1 MNTPHL
7 HLGVA
12 TDPLAQA
19 KTLVENRP
27 GAAQL
32 CVLRHGAP
40 VLDLS
45 VRCEPDSLFL
55 LWSTGK
61 PFVAMAVHLLAERGL
76 LDLDDPIHRH
86 WPGYERHGKEA
97 VTIRHVLRHRSGA
110 PLSTGSVLRDALA
123 MSDWDRSVRA
133 AENARPKWPVDQ
145 VNAYHILSY
154 GFILGELVRRVDGRP
169 IERFLR
175 EEIFAPADLRDTH
188 LGLARDPALRSRR
201 AKLQTPPRSPKQ
213 HVSVS
218 LADRWKL
225 AHFEHH
231 AAADQV
237 IPAANVHSTARDIAK
252 FYHLLLNLNDDKPS
266 TDSNSHPDA
275 PRIRIFAPETIAE
288 ARRPALPDSDPTAAA
303 EPDRVIGHA
312 VRWSQG
318 LQLGWG
324 AHPVTTARPFGTTA
338 GRDVFGHNGS
348 NYCNAWADP
357 HHGLVFAYL
366 TNLIAPRAEA
376 LRVQTELSDL
386 IRGAFSG

>member
-1 MNTPHL
+1 MNTSA
-7 HLGVA
+7 A
-12 TDPLAQA
+12 TDALAQA
-19 KTLVENRP
+19 KARVESRP

-32 CVLRHGAP
+32 CVLRHGET

-55 LWSTGK
+55 LWSAGK
-61 PFVAMAVHLLAERGL
+61 PFVTMAVHLLAERGQ

-86 WPGYERHGKEA
+86 WPGYERHGKAA
-97 VTIRHVLRHRSGA
+97 VTVRHVLRHRSGV

-133 AENARPKWPVDQ
+133 AENASPKWPVDEAT
-145 VNAYHILSY
+145 AYHILSY

-175 EEIFAPADLRDTH
+175 EEIFTPADLRDTH
-188 LGLARDPALRSRR
+188 LGLTPDLRTRR
-201 AKLQTPPRSPKQ
+201 VSLQAPPRS
-213 HVSVS
+213 VRRTS

-225 AHFEHH
+225 SRFERH
-231 AAADQV
+231 ASADQV
-237 IPAANVHSTARDIAK
+237 IPAANTHSTARDIAK
-252 FYHLLLNLNDDKPS
+252 FYQLLLDESRDEPATPTPPATRTNL
-266 TDSNSHPDA
+266 
-275 PRIRIFAPETIAE
+275 PRIFTPKTIAE
-288 ARRPALPDSDPTAAA
+288 ARRPALPDSEPTAAA

-324 AHPVTTARPFGTTA
+324 THPVTTSRPFGETA
-338 GRDVFGHNGS
+338 GRNVFGHNGS

-357 HHGLVFAYL
+357 DHGLVFAYL
-366 TNLIAPRAEA
+366 TNLIDPRAEA
-376 LRVQTELSDL
+376 LRAQTQLSDL
-386 IRGAFSG
+386 IRRAFST

>member
-1 MNTPHL
+1 M
-7 HLGVA
+7 
-12 TDPLAQA
+12 DPNPDMDAAADALTRA
-19 KTLVENRP
+19 KELVERRP

-32 CVLRHGAP
+32 CVLRHGET

-45 VRCEPDSLFL
+45 LRCEPDSLFL

-61 PFVAMAVHLLAERGL
+61 PFVTMAVHLLAERGL

-97 VTIRHVLRHRSGA
+97 VTIRHVLRHRSGV

-154 GFILGELVRRVDGRP
+154 GFILGELIRRVDGRP

-175 EEIFAPADLRDTH
+175 EEIFDPTGLRDTH
-188 LGLARDPALRSRR
+188 LGLTPDLRPRR
-201 AKLQTPPRSPKQ
+201 VKLQAPPLNVRRP
-213 HVSVS
+213 S

-225 AHFEHH
+225 AHFERH
-231 AAADQV
+231 ASADQV

-252 FYHLLLNLNDDKPS
+252 FYQLLLDEGENPS
-266 TDSNSHPDA
+266 GRSTNGA
-275 PRIRIFAPETIAE
+275 PIFAPKTISE
-288 ARRPALPDSDPTAAA
+288 ARRPALPDSQATAAA

-324 AHPVTTARPFGTTA
+324 AQPVTTAHPFGTTA

-348 NYCNAWADP
+348 NYCAAWGDP
-357 HHGLVFAYL
+357 RHGLVFAYL
-366 TNLIAPRAEA
+366 TNLIDPRADA
-376 LRVQTELSDL
+376 LRAQTQLSDL
-386 IRGAFSG
+386 IRHAFPA

>member
-1 MNTPHL
+1 MNT
-7 HLGVA
+7 A
-12 TDPLAQA
+12 AANDALAQA
-19 KTLVENRP
+19 KALVESRS

-32 CVLRHGAP
+32 CVLRHGET

-45 VRCEPDSLFL
+45 VGCEPDSLFL
-55 LWSTGK
+55 LWSAGK
-61 PFVAMAVHLLAERGL
+61 PFTTMAVHLLAERGL
-76 LDLDDPIHRH
+76 LDLDDEIHRH
-86 WPGYERHGKEA
+86 WPGYERNGKAA
-97 VTIRHVLRHRSGA
+97 VTIRHVLRHRSGV

-145 VNAYHILSY
+145 VTAYHILSY

-175 EEIFAPADLRDTH
+175 EEIFTPAGLRDTY
-188 LGLARDPALRSRR
+188 LGLTPDLRTRR
-201 AKLQTPPRSPKQ
+201 VALQTPPRDVRRP
-213 HVSVS
+213 S

-225 AHFEHH
+225 THFERH
-231 AAADQV
+231 ASADQV

-252 FYHLLLNLNDDKPS
+252 FYYLLPDEPENPHSPTLD
-266 TDSNSHPDA
+266 TDIP
-275 PRIRIFAPETIAE
+275 RIFAPKTIAE
-288 ARRPALPDSDPTAAA
+288 ARRPALPDPEPTAAA

-324 AHPVTTARPFGTTA
+324 AHPVTTSRPFGATA

-357 HHGLVFAYL
+357 DHGLVFAYL
-366 TNLIAPRAEA
+366 TNLIDPRAEA
-376 LRVQTELSDL
+376 LRAQTELSDL
-386 IRGAFSG
+386 IRKSFSE

>member
-1 MNTPHL
+1 MDAAADAL
-7 HLGVA
+7 S
-12 TDPLAQA
+12 QA
-19 KTLVENRP
+19 KELVEARS

-32 CVLRHGAP
+32 CVLRHGET
-40 VLDLS
+40 VLEISL
-45 VRCEPDSLFL
+45 RCEPDSLFL

-61 PFVAMAVHLLAERGL
+61 PFVTMAVHLLAERGL

-86 WPGYERHGKEA
+86 WPGYERHGKDA
-97 VTIRHVLRHRSGA
+97 VTIRHVLRHRSGV
-110 PLSTGSVLRDALA
+110 PLSTGSVLRDALT

-175 EEIFAPADLRDTH
+175 EEIFDPAGLRDTH
-188 LGLARDPALRSRR
+188 LGLAPDLRPRR
-201 AKLQTPPRSPKQ
+201 VKLQTPPRS
-213 HVSVS
+213 VRRTS

-225 AHFEHH
+225 AHFERH
-231 AAADQV
+231 AAAHQV
-237 IPAANVHSTARDIAK
+237 IPAANVHSTARDIAS
-252 FYHLLLNLNDDKPS
+252 FYHLLLNEGESS
-266 TDSNSHPDA
+266 TNTST
-275 PRIRIFAPETIAE
+275 RIFSPKTVAE
-288 ARRPALPDSDPTAAA
+288 ALRPSLPDSEPTAEA

-324 AHPVTTARPFGTTA
+324 AQPVTTSRPFGATA

-357 HHGLVFAYL
+357 DHGLVFAYL
-366 TNLIAPRAEA
+366 TNLIDPRAEA
-376 LRVQTELSDL
+376 LRAQTELSDL
-386 IRGAFSG
+386 IRSAFPT